1 MDHPAREVTRT
12 TGDDQVSGT
21 RTDTI
26 ERDDR
31 YQTID
36 DETTM
41 TDISNEMTARVR
53 NNMIRVKVVKVV
65 KPSWPNRMYAFAL
78 KI

>member
-1 MDHPAREVTRT
+1 MEYPAREVTRT
-12 TGDDQVSGT
+12 TGDDRVSGT

-26 ERDDR
+26 ERDR
-31 YQTID
+31 YQTTV

-41 TDISNEMTARVR
+41 TDISNEMTARET
-53 NNMIRVKVVKVV
+53 NNMIRAKVVKVV
-65 KPSWPNRMYAFAL
+65 KPSWPSRMYALAL